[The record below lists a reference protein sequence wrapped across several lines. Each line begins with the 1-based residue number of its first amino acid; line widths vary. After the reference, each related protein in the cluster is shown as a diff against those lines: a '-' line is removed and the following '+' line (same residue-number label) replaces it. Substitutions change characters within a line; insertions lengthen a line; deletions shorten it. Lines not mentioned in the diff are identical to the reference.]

1 MGAKLDRCVKSVKAK
16 GGKVNPWAICSA
28 STGIKKKKGGG
39 WTKGKK
45 D

>member
-1 MGAKLDRCVKSVKAK
+1 MGEKLDRCVKSVKAK
-16 GGKVNPWAICSA
+16 NDKKVNPYAVCVA

-45 D
+45 